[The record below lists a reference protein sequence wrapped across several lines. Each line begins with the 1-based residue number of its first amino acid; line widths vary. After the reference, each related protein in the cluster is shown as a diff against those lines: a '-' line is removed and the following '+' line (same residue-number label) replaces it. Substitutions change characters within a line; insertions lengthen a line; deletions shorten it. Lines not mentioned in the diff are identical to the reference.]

1 VTSTVGNQALLE
13 VLVEVEVVAMM
24 LATAS
29 VFVLLPD
36 RELDV
41 VTTVCCPDG
50 SDEVFEVTG
59 GRFPV
64 VVDGSC
70 PAEVGDVTIT
80 LFGGVDVVCVVV
92 LSPCP
97 RVVVDGGG

>member
-1 VTSTVGNQALLE
+1 MTSTVGNQALLE
-13 VLVEVEVVAMM
+13 LRVGVEVVAMM
-24 LATAS
+24 LAAAS

-70 PAEVGDVTIT
+70 PAVVGEVTIT
-80 LFGGVDVVCVVV
+80 LVGGVDVVCIVV
-92 LSPCP
+92 LPPCP
-97 RVVVDGGG
+97 